1 MNQITEPDVQAFAG
15 SRRDRANSLDALHEV
30 ERLASAPAPGR
41 AEAWRDDLLGA
52 LEELGASIHEQR
64 SASGAAGSLLSDVMA
79 EAPQLIPS
87 VEELLAREQDVAE
100 RIDELIR
107 SLNDLARSVPVREVR
122 EDLAGITKEIR
133 DLRAWETDLVYETY
147 SVDLGVGD

>member
-1 MNQITEPDVQAFAG
+1 MEQIKPDVQALAG
-15 SRRDRANSLDALHEV
+15 SRRDRATSLDALHEV

-41 AEAWRDDLLGA
+41 AESWRDDLLGA

-79 EAPQLIPS
+79 EAPRLTSS
-87 VEELLAREQDVAE
+87 VEELLAREQDVAD
-100 RIDELIR
+100 RIDGLISR
-107 SLNDLARSVPVREVR
+107 LADLTRPVPVGEIREH
-122 EDLAGITKEIR
+122 LAGITREIR